1 MSIKTLIGKE
11 GFLFLQNDSA
21 RELEVH
27 NNNLCIININFN
39 NVYNNIKNK
48 YLMIIFPNK
57 SLLYKEYLP
66 DEYNL
71 QYRPG
76 YIKYKEYFE
85 NHILD
90 GYEILKQEKDNI
102 INHEN
107 HENELLYYKTDTHIN
122 LYGNTV
128 IYKNFVKKIKELF
141 NIDCDIIDYKID
153 KKEEILINLGY
164 GLGDLTWEINAGNE
178 SLINMYDIYYYSD
191 NIKMLYM
198 SYKINSDDY
207 IRLYKDD
214 NGQLIDKTLE
224 LDNNILVWDIL
235 SKYILYKKNE
245 SKIKKKVLIFYDS
258 FLINML
264 KVYLEMF
271 DEVYLAK
278 SIINLELINI
288 INPDYI
294 FEFRVERFLM

>member
-27 NNNLCIININFN
+27 NNNLCIVN
-39 NVYNNIKNK
+39 NYFSNAYTNIKNK

-76 YIKYKEYFE
+76 YIKYKEYLE

-90 GYEILKQEKDNI
+90 GYEILKKEKEDI
-102 INHEN
+102 INEKN
-107 HENELLYYKTDTHIN
+107 DLLYYKTDTHIN
-122 LYGNTV
+122 LYGNIV
-128 IYKNFVKKIKELF
+128 IYKNFIKKIKELF
-141 NIDCDIIDYKID
+141 DIDCETIDYQIN
-153 KKEEILINLGY
+153 KKEEILINLRY

-178 SLINMYDIYYYSD
+178 SLMNMNDIYYYSD
-191 NIKMLYM
+191 NIQMIYM
-198 SYKINSDDY
+198 SYIINSDDY
-207 IRLYKDD
+207 IKLYKYEDCT
-214 NGQLIDKTLE
+214 LIDKTLE
-224 LDNNILVWDIL
+224 LDNNILVWEIL
-235 SKYILYKKNE
+235 SKYILYRKNE
-245 SKIKKKVLIFYDS
+245 NKIKKKVLIFYDS

-264 KVYLEMF
+264 KVYLELF
-271 DEVYLAK
+271 DEVYMAK
-278 SIINLELINI
+278 SILNLDLINS

-294 FEFRVERFLM
+294 FEFRVERFLL